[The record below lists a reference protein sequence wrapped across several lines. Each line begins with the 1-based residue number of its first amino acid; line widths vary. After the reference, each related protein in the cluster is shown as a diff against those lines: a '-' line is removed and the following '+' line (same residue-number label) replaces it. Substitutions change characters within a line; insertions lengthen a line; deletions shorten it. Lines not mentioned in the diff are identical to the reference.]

1 MGLDMYLNVRENVT
15 EYNYG
20 KAQGTAVR
28 IKSPKYDTL
37 ISTTTIKGMKE
48 IPLIVTTEY
57 TVIYWRKANQIHGWF
72 VDNLADGVDIQQR
85 IPVSRDNLVKL
96 LDTCSILLDTRSIEL
111 AWELLPPMDGFFFQ
125 TGGGPAQLNE
135 GYWLDLQHAHEELSK
150 LLEQITEENKWD
162 YNLEYQ
168 ASW

>member
-1 MGLDMYLNVRENVT
+1 MYLNVRENVT

-20 KAQGTAVR
+20 RAQGTAVR

-37 ISTTTIKGMKE
+37 VSTTTIKGMKE
-48 IPLIVTTEY
+48 VPLIVTTEY

-72 VDNLADGVDIQQR
+72 VNRLGSDEDNCQR

-96 LDTCSILLDTRSIEL
+96 HETCSVLLDTKSVEL
-111 AWELLPPMDGFFFQ
+111 AKELLPPMDGFFFQ
-125 TGGGPAQLNE
+125 AGGGPAQLDE
-135 GYWLDLQHAHEELSK
+135 GYWLDLQHTHEELGK
-150 LLEQITEENKWD
+150 LLEQITEENKWN